1 MALIAS
7 ESQPILEQ
15 SKIEIHKLEKGRD
28 VYHFI
33 VEYLSV
39 RTHFRIGFKWFGFF
53 VS

>member
-15 SKIEIHKLEKGRD
+15 SKIEIHKLEKGREGC
-28 VYHFI
+28 YFI